1 MPVIQTQSVNSLR
14 LVSWLPDL
22 DELGALELALDAL
35 ARDAGA
41 TGESIGVPARL
52 KHTRCN
58 DFSEVLSLLDESSE
72 VFPNL
77 MLISIS
83 ALKPYIKQHLDQLM
97 KRLDGRYVPLV
108 LLSEGCSSEELIE
121 ALENGA
127 NDYVVLPADPLLIK
141 VKLQAQLRV
150 GNMHSIMSEQHRE
163 ISNNHKHILREQ
175 QLAKEVFNKVAH
187 DSIEL
192 DNITHWLSPIAVF
205 NGDILLATPTP
216 SGSLLV
222 LMGDFTGHGLGAAIG
237 TIPLASTFYG
247 MASKGFAM
255 YDIINELNSKLNALL
270 PTGVFC
276 CACVAQINFQNGIAE
291 VWNAGLPDCYILRND
306 ASLEPIVSN
315 ALALGILSP
324 DAFEVESQRYNLTQG
339 DKIYLLSDGL
349 LETENAHG
357 EQYGE
362 DRFQS
367 AIASAQSLDATND
380 CADGSAFAAIKQDVI
395 SFIGSQTRAD
405 DISLVE
411 IEVVSAQSFSAMYA
425 KSAQKKSQQP
435 ASWSISYEFRVD
447 SLRNQDPVPL
457 ILHSL
462 LEEPNLR
469 QYSGQLFSI
478 ISELYNNALEHGL
491 LNLSSAIKEQEQG
504 FAKYY
509 DLRVKRLQALS
520 DGFVR
525 FDIDCRATSD
535 SGELCVEVIDSG
547 EGFDYGEDNK
557 QTKEQA
563 ALHGRGISLLHT
575 ICQKVE
581 YVGNGNHVRVEY
593 TW

>member
-1 MPVIQTQSVNSLR
+1 
-14 LVSWLPDL
+14 
-22 DELGALELALDAL
+22 LG
-35 ARDAGA
+35 
-41 TGESIGVPARL
+41 
-52 KHTRCN
+52 
-58 DFSEVLSLLDESSE
+58 
-72 VFPNL
+72 
-77 MLISIS
+77 
-83 ALKPYIKQHLDQLM
+83 
-97 KRLDGRYVPLV
+97 
-108 LLSEGCSSEELIE
+108 
-121 ALENGA
+121 
-127 NDYVVLPADPLLIK
+127 
-141 VKLQAQLRV
+141 
-150 GNMHSIMSEQHRE
+150 
-163 ISNNHKHILREQ
+163 
-175 QLAKEVFNKVAH
+175 
-187 DSIEL
+187 
-192 DNITHWLSPIAVF
+192 
-205 NGDILLATPTP
+205 
-216 SGSLLV
+216 
-222 LMGDFTGHGLGAAIG
+222 
-237 TIPLASTFYG
+237 
-247 MASKGFAM
+247 
-255 YDIINELNSKLNALL
+255 
-270 PTGVFC
+270 
-276 CACVAQINFQNGIAE
+276 
-291 VWNAGLPDCYILRND
+291 
-306 ASLEPIVSN
+306 
-315 ALALGILSP
+315 P

-339 DKIYLLSDGL
+339 DKLYLLSDGL

-367 AIASAQSLDATND
+367 AIASAQSLDVIND
-380 CADGSAFAAIKQDVI
+380 CADGSAFASIKQDVI
-395 SFIGSQTRAD
+395 SFIGSQSRAD

-411 IEVVSAQSFSAMYA
+411 IEVVSAQSFLAMYA

-491 LNLSSAIKEQEQG
+491 LNLSSALKEQEQG

-509 DLRVKRLQALS
+509 DLRVKRLQDLS

-547 EGFDYGEDNK
+547 EGFDYGEHNK

-581 YVGNGNHVRVEY
+581 YVGKGNHVRVEY
-593 TW
+593 NW

>member
-14 LVSWLPDL
+14 LMSWLPDL
-22 DELGALELALDAL
+22 DALAELESALDAL

-41 TGESIGVPARL
+41 TGESCGMPAYL

-77 MLISIS
+77 ILISIS
-83 ALKPYIKQHLDQLM
+83 ALAPKIKEHLDQII

-108 LLSEGCSSEELIE
+108 LLGEGCSSEDLIE

-150 GNMHSIMSEQHRE
+150 ANMHSIMSEQHRE

-175 QLAKEVFNKVAH
+175 QMAKEVFNKVAH

-276 CACVAQINFQNGIAE
+276 CACVAQINFKNGIAE

-315 ALALGILSP
+315 ALALGILAP

-339 DKIYLLSDGL
+339 DKVYLLSDGL
-349 LETENAHG
+349 LETENTHG

-367 AIASAQSLDATND
+367 AIASAQSHEAKND
-380 CADGSAFAAIKQDVI
+380 CAEDSAFGSIKQDVI
-395 SFIGSQTRAD
+395 SFIGAQSRAD

-425 KSAQKKSQQP
+425 KSAQKKAQQP

-509 DLRVKRLQALS
+509 DLRVKRLQGLS

-547 EGFDYGEDNK
+547 EGFDYGEHNK

-581 YVGNGNHVRVEY
+581 YVGKGNHVRVEY
-593 TW
+593 NW

>member
-1 MPVIQTQSVNSLR
+1 MPVIQTQSLNSLR

-22 DELGALELALDAL
+22 DELGELELALDAL

-41 TGESIGVPARL
+41 TGESIGVSAHL

-77 MLISIS
+77 ILISIS
-83 ALKPYIKQHLDQLM
+83 ALAPNIKQHLDRLIKQ
-97 KRLDGRYVPLV
+97 LDGRYVPLV
-108 LLSEGCSSEELIE
+108 LLGEGCSSEELIE

-175 QLAKEVFNKVAH
+175 QMAKEVFNKVAH

-315 ALALGILSP
+315 ALALGILGP

-339 DKIYLLSDGL
+339 DKLYLLSDGL

-357 EQYGE
+357 EQ
-362 DRFQS
+362 S
-367 AIASAQSLDATND
+367 
-380 CADGSAFAAIKQDVI
+380 
-395 SFIGSQTRAD
+395 RAD

-411 IEVVSAQSFSAMYA
+411 IEVVSAQSFLAMYA

-491 LNLSSAIKEQEQG
+491 LNLSSALKEQEQG

-509 DLRVKRLQALS
+509 DLRVKRLQDLS

-547 EGFDYGEDNK
+547 EGFDYGEHNK

-581 YVGNGNHVRVEY
+581 YVGKGNHVRVEY
-593 TW
+593 NW